1 MRYYVALS
9 FNLNDLPFLIPLS
22 IGRAPVRL
30 CLYNNEADL
39 RSVLLALQCF
49 HALSVVSMITELS
62 AHCDARRVPSTQ
74 GLALASFVLVQ
85 PNKTLQ
91 VEKITAPS

>member
-9 FNLNDLPFLIPLS
+9 FNLNDLPFLIPLA

-39 RSVLLALQCF
+39 RSVLALQCF

>member
-9 FNLNDLPFLIPLS
+9 FNLNDLPFLIPLA

-39 RSVLLALQCF
+39 RSVLALQCF
-49 HALSVVSMITELS
+49 LALSVVSMITEFS
-62 AHCDARRVPSTQ
+62 AHCDARRVPSSQ